1 MGFSTSTSIL
11 AMKHKV
17 LRALMLL
24 SAMLLLPS
32 ALFAQGKYAYALW
45 TEGNSTLTFLY
56 TDNEYQVGKS
66 RGGYQI
72 TKLWSGDEV
81 LATPTDAAPGWTTIR
96 TKIRTVEFDP
106 SFADARP
113 TSIAYWFDNSE
124 NASTAA
130 GTLTTLKGI
139 EYLNTSEVTSM
150 NRSFFRCAGLKALDL
165 GTFNTSKVTDMSYM
179 FMGCT
184 SLTTLDLSGF
194 QTGSVKDLNNMFAYC
209 SGLVSLNVSGFKT
222 GNVTDM
228 GSMFY
233 GCKNLEKLDVSK
245 FDTKSVTT
253 FANMFYGCYS
263 LVGGNGTRFNSSYC
277 DDLYANIDYSFNP
290 GYLTSLW
297 MGDAEIYLSST
308 RYTYDSKAKTPGV
321 SVYIGEDK
329 LDPGDDSSVS
339 YSGNVNVGTA
349 YVTITGAGI
358 YEGTATAT
366 YKITQASN
374 KAVAKKTTVKKTLK
388 AKSLK
393 KKALTVALPKV
404 TTKFGKAK
412 WTVAKKDKKKVLS
425 LNAKTG
431 KIKVKKGAKKGTYTI
446 KVKAKVAK
454 TKNYKAAATKVVTV
468 KVKVK

>member
-1 MGFSTSTSIL
+1 MGFTTSTSIL

-96 TKIRTVEFDP
+96 TKIKTVEFDP

-165 GTFNTSKVTDMSYM
+165 GSFNTSKVTDMSYM

-194 QTGSVKDLNNMFAYC
+194 QTGSVKDMNNMFAGC
-209 SGLVSLNVSGFKT
+209 SHLIFADT
-222 GNVTDM
+222 RHFYTARRCDRDDM
-228 GSMFY
+228 FA
-233 GCKNLEKLDVSK
+233 GCDQL
-245 FDTKSVTT
+245 
-253 FANMFYGCYS
+253 A
-263 LVGGNGTRFNSSYC
+263 
-277 DDLYANIDYSFNP
+277 
-290 GYLTSLW
+290 
-297 MGDAEIYLSST
+297 
-308 RYTYDSKAKTPGV
+308 
-321 SVYIGEDK
+321 
-329 LDPGDDSSVS
+329 
-339 YSGNVNVGTA
+339 
-349 YVTITGAGI
+349 
-358 YEGTATAT
+358 
-366 YKITQASN
+366 KIT
-374 KAVAKKTTVKKTLK
+374 
-388 AKSLK
+388 
-393 KKALTVALPKV
+393 
-404 TTKFGKAK
+404 
-412 WTVAKKDKKKVLS
+412 
-425 LNAKTG
+425 
-431 KIKVKKGAKKGTYTI
+431 Y
-446 KVKAKVAK
+446 
-454 TKNYKAAATKVVTV
+454 
-468 KVKVK
+468 

>member
-1 MGFSTSTSIL
+1 MRKLGATIAFMLVAVLGLIPGAAFAADASSVGGLAAGSIASPSIDTQNFDRIDGGTIGTCDWDIYDSDGEWILSISPSNGQYGYLDDIYYDEDTDGSTAPWYSYSSYLDAISI
-11 AMKHKV
+11 
-17 LRALMLL
+17 
-24 SAMLLLPS
+24 S
-32 ALFAQGKYAYALW
+32 
-45 TEGNSTLTFLY
+45 N
-56 TDNEYQVGKS
+56 
-66 RGGYQI
+66 GY
-72 TKLWSGDEV
+72 V
-81 LATPTDAAPGWTTIR
+81 LAGDSCNCMFCDCPNVKWIALSDL
-96 TKIRTVEFDP
+96 D
-106 SFADARP
+106 
-113 TSIAYWFDNSE
+113 TS
-124 NASTAA
+124 
-130 GTLTTLKGI
+130 LTT
-139 EYLNTSEVTSM
+139 SM
-150 NRSFFRCAGLKALDL
+150 SDMFYGDSSLRVIYVKTLWD
-165 GTFNTSKVTDMSYM
+165 TSKVTRS
-179 FMGCT
+179 
-184 SLTTLDLSGF
+184 S
-194 QTGSVKDLNNMFAYC
+194 
-209 SGLVSLNVSGFKT
+209 
-222 GNVTDM
+222 
-228 GSMFY
+228 
-233 GCKNLEKLDVSK
+233 
-245 FDTKSVTT
+245 
-253 FANMFYGCYS
+253 NMFYGCYS

-329 LDPGDDSSVS
+329 LDPGDDYSVS